1 MTTPTERRTRL
12 AFHVEGS
19 GAPVVFLH
27 GLTFD
32 RRTWRPILDRL
43 DGAVRAVTID
53 LPAHGESAGPPQ
65 PLEGLVEQIHEVVT
79 SLGIERPVVV
89 GHSFG
94 AALACFYASTHASLG
109 LVTVDD
115 GPEVQPFAE
124 FLHRLAPA
132 LRGPHFAHA
141 WEPIEA
147 SLGLERIPEP
157 VRSVVLESHVVD
169 QAVVLGYWEQALS
182 TDPATLQQYVDQ
194 QLSRIGAPWLAVFGR
209 PVTAGERERLDRL
222 SHVQIEEWDDAGHFV
237 HLVDPDRFTDH
248 LRRFVNSAWPPPA
261 SCETRGDADT
271 LG

>member
-1 MTTPTERRTRL
+1 VTTPTERRTRL
-12 AFHVEGS
+12 AFDVEGS

-53 LPAHGESAGPPQ
+53 LPAHGESAGPPK
-65 PLEGLVEQIHEVVT
+65 PLEPVAEQIHEVVT

-94 AALACFYASTHASLG
+94 AALACLYTSTHPSLG

-124 FLHRLAPA
+124 FLQRLAPA

-141 WEPIEA
+141 WETIEA

-157 VRSVVLESHVVD
+157 VRSVVLESHEVN
-169 QAVVLGYWEQALS
+169 QSVVLGYWEQALS
-182 TDPATLQQYVDQ
+182 TDPAALQQHIDQ
-194 QLSRIGAPWLAVFGR
+194 QLPRIGAPWLAVFGR

-222 SHVQIEEWDDAGHFV
+222 ADVRIEEWDDAGHFV
-237 HLVDPDRFTDH
+237 HLVDPDRFTAH
-248 LRRFVNSAWPPPA
+248 LRRFINHCTSAPLQ
-261 SCETRGDADT
+261 G
-271 LG
+271 